1 MSDERLTV
9 RFTKEELAGIAS
21 RAQLMEISKTEV
33 VRLAVHR
40 LFTSAA
46 ALEEVQRSINEMHSD
61 LNAEMNLKFAQISE
75 YQKRTTHLLLR
86 VLGAEM
92 DAEKSLVRIF
102 GEWNVNER

>member
-40 LFTSAA
+40 LFTSASSGEKVDKSLNEMRSDLTA
-46 ALEEVQRSINEMHSD
+46 NGKSQFNQIREYQQRTTRLLLKVLQAPKEAEDALE
-61 LNAEMNLKFAQISE
+61 K
-75 YQKRTTHLLLR
+75 
-86 VLGAEM
+86 
-92 DAEKSLVRIF
+92 IF
-102 GEWNVNER
+102 GDRNETQ